1 MPFDVVIVGAGLV
14 GASLAGALAGKGLEI
29 AVVEPH
35 PPVDRPEGWDARVYA
50 ISPGSAAFLHSCG
63 MWPEDDARIGRV
75 ETMRV
80 FGDDA
85 RSQLTFDAY
94 EAGLRELAHIVES
107 GSLQRT
113 AWDRLA
119 AAPGVTL
126 FPGRRC
132 ERLDVAA
139 DGARLALDGDAVLET
154 RLVVGADG
162 ARSWVRDAAGIG
174 VEARPYHQMG
184 VVANFATA
192 RPHRGVAWQW
202 FRRDG
207 ILAWLP
213 LPGDRMS
220 MVWST
225 SEAHAAELTALGA
238 GELAATVAAA
248 GHDMLGALEVITP
261 AQAFALRLARVA
273 ALVRPRVALV
283 GDAAHNVHP
292 LAGQGVNL
300 GYRDAR
306 ALAAVLLGRGSQTD
320 CGDYALLRA
329 YERARREDILATG
342 LATDGLKHLFNNDS
356 PLLAGLR
363 NLGLAFTDRLAPVKR
378 LLVQHAVA

>member
-35 PPVDRPEGWDARVYA
+35 PPVGVQEGWDSRVYA
-50 ISPGSAAFLHSCG
+50 ISPGSAEFLAGCG
-63 MWPEDDARIGRV
+63 MWPADGARIGRV
-75 ETMRV
+75 EAMRV

-94 EAGLRELAHIVES
+94 DAGLRELAHIVES
-107 GSLQRT
+107 GLLQRT

-119 AAPGVTL
+119 ATPGVTL

-132 ERLDVAA
+132 ERLDIAA
-139 DGARLALDGDAVLET
+139 DGARLALDGDAVLEA

-162 ARSWVRDAAGIG
+162 ARSWVRDAAGIT

-213 LPGDRMS
+213 LPGDRIS

-225 SEAHAAELTALGA
+225 SEAHAAGLTALGA

-261 AQAFALRLARVA
+261 AQAFPLRLARVA

-306 ALAAVLLGRGSQTD
+306 VLAAVLLGRGPQTD

-378 LLVQHAVA
+378 LLVKHAIA